1 MARMVG
7 AKKARHVASITNF
20 KQVGIKAGL
29 APSATGPDIMFRAYN
44 IGGAPQT
51 KLYLPPNINMWA
63 AAGLTS
69 HNPAG
74 SGGVGRKYP
83 ISALNFA

>member
-29 APSATGPDIMFRAYN
+29 APSATGPDLMFRAYN
-44 IGGAPQT
+44 MGGAPQT
-51 KLYLPPNINMWA
+51 KLYLP
-63 AAGLTS
+63 
-69 HNPAG
+69 
-74 SGGVGRKYP
+74 
-83 ISALNFA
+83 

>member
-1 MARMVG
+1 MARMIG
-7 AKKARHVASITNF
+7 AKKARHVASVTNF

-44 IGGAPQT
+44 IGHAAQT

-63 AAGLTS
+63 AAGIVS
-69 HNPAG
+69 RNPAG
-74 SGGVGRKYP
+74 SAFVGRKYP
-83 ISALNFA
+83 LPALKFA

>member
-1 MARMVG
+1 MARMIG
-7 AKKARHVASITNF
+7 AKKARHVASVTNF

-29 APSATGPDIMFRAYN
+29 APSATGPDLMFRAYN
-44 IGGAPQT
+44 MGGAPQT

-63 AAGLTS
+63 AAGLVS
-69 HNPAG
+69 RNPAG
-74 SGGVGRKYP
+74 SAFVGRRYP

>member
-29 APSATGPDIMFRAYN
+29 APSATGPDLMFRAYN
-44 IGGAPQT
+44 MGGAPQT

-63 AAGLTS
+63 AAGLVS
-69 HNPAG
+69 RNPAG

-83 ISALNFA
+83 IASLNFA

>member
-1 MARMVG
+1 MARMIG

-44 IGGAPQT
+44 IGHAQQT
-51 KLYLPPNINMWA
+51 KLGLPANINQWA
-63 AAGLTS
+63 AAGIVS
-69 HNPAG
+69 RNPAG
-74 SGGVGRKYP
+74 SGGVGRRYP
-83 ISALNFA
+83 LATLNFA